1 MSLFWLLVTLVP
13 LLFLQRRLHREIVS
27 VFFLLTRGLNAAL
40 AIFSIIFFPGV
51 LLHELSHWFMART
64 LGVRTGKIS
73 LIPERT
79 PEGALRM
86 GYVETQRADLLRETL
101 IGAAPLLAGGAFVGF
116 AGFSRL
122 GLDRIWEQVISPV
135 GLTLVAGIGA
145 VYDRQDFWLWF
156 YLIFV
161 VSSMMLPSESDRR
174 AWLPVA
180 GFGAILLLVALLAGA
195 GEWMVSNLAP
205 LVDRVF
211 SAAAVVFAISSLVHL
226 MLLIPTTLV
235 RRALNQIT
243 GLRVV

>member
-13 LLFLQRRLHREIVS
+13 LLFLQRRLHREMVS
-27 VFFLLTRGLNAAL
+27 VFFLLTRRLNAAL
-40 AIFSIIFFPGV
+40 AIFSILFFPGV
-51 LLHELSHWFMART
+51 LLHELSHWVMAQVI
-64 LGVRTGKIS
+64 GVRTGKIS

-86 GYVETQRADLLRETL
+86 GYVETQRTDPARETL
-101 IGAAPLLAGGAFVGF
+101 IGAAPLLTGGAFVGF

-122 GLDRIWEQVISPV
+122 GLDRVWEQVIAPT
-135 GLTLVAGIGA
+135 GLTLAAGFRA
-145 VYDRQDFWLWF
+145 VYERPDFWLWF

-174 AWLPVA
+174 AWRPVL
-180 GFGAILLLVALLAGA
+180 GFGTILLLIALLAGA
-195 GEWMVSNLAP
+195 GEWMLANLAP

-211 SAAAVVFAISSLVHL
+211 SAAAIVFGISSLVHL
-226 MLLIPTTLV
+226 LLLVPILLFRRMLNRV
-235 RRALNQIT
+235 T